1 MQKETQVIHWVDHKE
16 EKVPECRNN
25 RSHSDP
31 TANEAIG
38 NVMRE
43 ERRKEKEKM
52 LKELLPPKQ
61 LEFDRLF
68 KAGNRPELK
77 DILSWFGNDTILHIG
92 SRSAF
97 YFIGTAKE
105 LKKDMAFV
113 ESNMQ
118 PKKNAVE
125 LPKRK
130 AVPVLKRKVIEVYSK
145 IDPSEGVI
153 IKTEGSES
161 GNFWFGLT
169 WSLELYQQTN
179 ARLWR
184 QGQTHVV
191 TIHHII
197 TKNTVDEDVM
207 AALEQKDMTQE
218 KLISAVKAQLGV

>member
-1 MQKETQVIHWVDHKE
+1 MQKETQVIRWVDHKE

-52 LKELLPPKQ
+52 LKEL
-61 LEFDRLF
+61 F

-77 DILSWFGNDTILHIG
+77 DILSWFGNDTVLHIG
-92 SRSAF
+92 SKSAF

-118 PKKNAVE
+118 PKKNADE
-125 LPKRK
+125 PPKRK

-145 IDPSEGVI
+145 LDPSEGVI

-161 GNFWFGLT
+161 GNFWFGA
-169 WSLELYQQTN
+169 EYY
-179 ARLWR
+179 
-184 QGQTHVV
+184 
-191 TIHHII
+191 
-197 TKNTVDEDVM
+197 
-207 AALEQKDMTQE
+207 AAKKKYLRDCRKR
-218 KLISAVKAQLGV
+218 KASV

>member
-1 MQKETQVIHWVDHKE
+1 MQKETQVIHWVEHKE
-16 EKVPECRNN
+16 EKVPECHNN

-43 ERRKEKEKM
+43 ERRKEKL
-52 LKELLPPKQ
+52 LKEQLPQKQ
-61 LEFDRLF
+61 QEFDRTF
-68 KAGNRPELK
+68 EVGNRPLLK
-77 DILSWFGNDTILHIG
+77 DVLTWFDNGTILHIG

-118 PKKNAVE
+118 TSQNKEGTPT
-125 LPKRK
+125 RK

-145 IDPSEGVI
+145 FDPSEGMI

-161 GNFWFGLT
+161 GDFWFGAEYHAAKKKYL
-169 WSLELYQQTN
+169 
-179 ARLWR
+179 
-184 QGQTHVV
+184 
-191 TIHHII
+191 
-197 TKNTVDEDVM
+197 M
-207 AALEQKDMTQE
+207 AHKKREA
-218 KLISAVKAQLGV
+218 SV

>member
-1 MQKETQVIHWVDHKE
+1 MQKETQVIRLVDHKE

-77 DILSWFGNDTILHIG
+77 DILSWFGNDTVLHIG
-92 SRSAF
+92 SKSAF

-118 PKKNAVE
+118 PKKN
-125 LPKRK
+125 
-130 AVPVLKRKVIEVYSK
+130 
-145 IDPSEGVI
+145 
-153 IKTEGSES
+153 
-161 GNFWFGLT
+161 
-169 WSLELYQQTN
+169 
-179 ARLWR
+179 
-184 QGQTHVV
+184 
-191 TIHHII
+191 
-197 TKNTVDEDVM
+197 
-207 AALEQKDMTQE
+207 
-218 KLISAVKAQLGV
+218 

>member
-1 MQKETQVIHWVDHKE
+1 MEKEKQVIHWVDHKE

-43 ERRKEKEKM
+43 ERRKEK
-52 LKELLPPKQ
+52 LLREQLPQKQ
-61 LEFDRLF
+61 QAFDRIF
-68 KAGNRPELK
+68 KAGNRPLLK
-77 DILSWFGNDTILHIG
+77 DVLAWFDNGTILHIG
-92 SRSAF
+92 SKSAF

-118 PKKNAVE
+118 PKKNTDE
-125 LPKRK
+125 QPKRK

-145 IDPSEGVI
+145 FDPSEGMI

-161 GNFWFGLT
+161 GDFWFGSEYYEAKKKYLAGRRKKRA
-169 WSLELYQQTN
+169 S
-179 ARLWR
+179 
-184 QGQTHVV
+184 V
-191 TIHHII
+191 
-197 TKNTVDEDVM
+197 
-207 AALEQKDMTQE
+207 
-218 KLISAVKAQLGV
+218 